1 MFFLCT
7 VKSVT
12 GVSEIAKIVIKN
24 SFTGRW
30 WLFEQPIAIVVATE
44 LSEVLPALQE
54 TEKFTR
60 NGFYAAGF
68 LSYEAAPAF
77 DPVMKTHYSAGFPLL
92 YFGIY
97 QQPQVV
103 QLPEMSPDW
112 NLQWQMDTDL
122 KKYRMAIEKIKSA
135 IARGD
140 TYQVNYT
147 IRQFAHFSD
156 DPYQL
161 FFALA
166 NHAPFA
172 AFIDLP
178 QFAICSA
185 SPELFFT
192 KKGRCLLTRPMKGT
206 APRGR
211 TLQEDRYWQN
221 FLKQSEKDQAE
232 NAMIA
237 DMMRNDLGK
246 ICRTGSV
253 NVVQPFQIEK
263 YHTVWQMTTGV
274 IGETNSGLTKIF
286 QALFPC
292 ASITGAPKIKTM
304 ELITKVEDSPRKIY
318 TGNIGF
324 ITPEGD
330 AQFNVAIRTALVD
343 KLKKQIEYGIG
354 SGVVWDSQ
362 PELEY
367 QECIAKAKVI
377 EKPRMFPKFA
387 LLESL
392 RWSPTEAYF
401 LCDLH
406 LERLRDSAIYFDYP
420 FDMQRC
426 RILLERLA
434 KRLPTHPHKV
444 RLLLYKNGGLQISA
458 TPIDEPEN
466 LQPLWISPAKE
477 PIDTSDPFYYH
488 KTTYRK
494 NYQNCIPVY
503 PGADEIVLFNE
514 AGEVTETRIYNIVAK
529 INGDWITPPVNCGLL
544 PGTYRRYLI
553 EKKLIRE
560 GTITLADLQSASEI
574 ALINSVRLWRPAILM
589 K

>member
-1 MFFLCT
+1 MP
-7 VKSVT
+7 
-12 GVSEIAKIVIKN
+12 EIATIIIKN
-24 SFTGRW
+24 SFSGEW
-30 WLFEQPIAIVVATE
+30 WLFEQPLAIISTAAQA
-44 LSEVLPALQE
+44 EVLPALLE
-54 TEKFTR
+54 TETYTR
-60 NGFYAAGF
+60 NGYFAAGF

-77 DPVMKTHYSAGFPLL
+77 DSAMQTHQPQGFPLL

-97 QQPQVV
+97 RQPQVV
-103 QLPEMSPDW
+103 QLPEVSPEW
-112 NLQWQMDTDL
+112 HLQWQIDTDL
-122 KKYRMAIEKIKSA
+122 LKYRSAIEQIKSA

-147 IRQFAHFSD
+147 IRQFAPFTG

-166 NHAPFA
+166 NHAPYA

-192 KKGRCLLTRPMKGT
+192 KQAQRLFTRPMKGT

-211 TLQEDRYWQN
+211 TLQEDLYWRR
-221 FLKQSEKDQAE
+221 FLENSEKDRAE

-246 ICRTGSV
+246 ICQTGTV
-253 NVVQPFQIEK
+253 EVVQPFRIEK

-274 IGETNSGLTKIF
+274 MGETSAGLTDIF
-286 QALFPC
+286 KALFPC

-304 ELITKVEDSPRKIY
+304 EIIKNVEDSPRKIY

-343 KLKKQIEYGIG
+343 KQHKQIEFGIG

-362 PELEY
+362 PDLEY
-367 QECIAKAKVI
+367 EECLSKARVI
-377 EKPRMFPKFA
+377 EKPRILPTFA

-392 RWSPTEAYF
+392 RWSPHEGYF
-401 LCDLH
+401 LIDMH
-406 LERLRDSAIYFDYP
+406 LERLRDSAVYFDYP
-420 FDMQRC
+420 FDVQQC
-426 RILLERLA
+426 RDILERLA
-434 KRLPTHPHKV
+434 KRLPAQLHKV
-444 RLLLYKNGGLQISA
+444 RLLLHTNGGLLTTA
-458 TPIDEPEN
+458 TPIADPTH
-466 LQPLWISPAKE
+466 LPPIRISLAKN
-477 PIDTSDPFYYH
+477 PIDAADPFYYH

-494 NYQNCIPVY
+494 NYQNCVPVH
-503 PGADEIVLFNE
+503 PEADEIVLFNE
-514 AGEVTETRIYNIVAK
+514 AGEITETRIYNIVAK
-529 INGDWITPPVNCGLL
+529 ISGEWVTPPIECGLL

-553 EKKLIRE
+553 ENKVIRE
-560 GTITLADLQSASEI
+560 GVITIGELQSASEI
-574 ALINSVRLWRPAILM
+574 ALINSVRRWQPAVLI

>member
-1 MFFLCT
+1 MP
-7 VKSVT
+7 
-12 GVSEIAKIVIKN
+12 EIAKIIIKN
-24 SFTGRW
+24 SFSGKW
-30 WLFEQPIAIVVATE
+30 WLFEQPLAIIVAATPA
-44 LSEVLPALQE
+44 EVLPALQE
-54 TEKFTR
+54 TEKYTR
-60 NGFYAAGF
+60 NGYFAAGF

-77 DPVMKTHYSAGFPLL
+77 DPVMQTHQTEGFPLL

-97 QQPQVV
+97 RQPQVV
-103 QLPEMSPDW
+103 QLPEVSPEW
-112 NLQWQMDTDL
+112 HLQWRIDTDL
-122 KKYRMAIEKIKSA
+122 LTYRRAIEQIKSA

-147 IRQFAHFSD
+147 IRQFAPFAE

-166 NHAPFA
+166 NHAPYA

-185 SPELFFT
+185 SPELLFT
-192 KKGRCLLTRPMKGT
+192 KQGKQLFTRPMKGT

-211 TLQEDRYWQN
+211 TLQEDLYWRS
-221 FLKQSEKDQAE
+221 FLENSEKDRAE

-246 ICRTGSV
+246 ICRTGTV
-253 NVVQPFQIEK
+253 KVVQPFRIEK

-274 IGETNSGLTKIF
+274 KGETGAGLTEIF
-286 QALFPC
+286 KALFPC

-304 ELITKVEDSPRKIY
+304 EIIKNVEDSPRKIY

-324 ITPEGD
+324 ITPGGD

-343 KLKKQIEYGIG
+343 KQNRQIEYGIG

-362 PELEY
+362 PDLEY
-367 QECIAKAKVI
+367 QECISKARVI
-377 EKPRMFPKFA
+377 EKPRIFPKFA
-387 LLESL
+387 VLESL
-392 RWSPTEAYF
+392 RWCPQEGFF
-401 LCDLH
+401 LVDMH
-406 LERLRDSAIYFDYP
+406 LERMRDSAAYFDYP
-420 FDMQRC
+420 FDMQQC
-426 RILLERLA
+426 RNILERLA
-434 KRLPTHPHKV
+434 KRLPAQPHKV
-444 RLLLYKNGGLQISA
+444 RLLLYANGGLLTTA
-458 TPIDEPEN
+458 TPIHETAQ
-466 LQPLWISPAKE
+466 LQPIRLSLAKI
-477 PIDTSDPFYYH
+477 PIDSSDPFYYH

-494 NYQNCIPVY
+494 NYQSCVPVH
-503 PGADEIVLFNE
+503 PDAEEIVLFNK

-529 INGDWITPPVNCGLL
+529 INGEWVTPPVKSGLL

-553 EKKLIRE
+553 EKKVIRE
-560 GTITLADLQSASEI
+560 GVITIEDLQVASEI
-574 ALINSVRLWRPAILM
+574 ALINSVRRWRPAMLI